1 MFYKVKLSKFR
12 TKSLMEFNKNLNSFF
27 DIKTLIYLK
36 ESSYEIKRKA
46 QYLSEDYKKYN
57 LKSRKHGKKF
67 IIKYKKFSS
76 SKLKSHKSKRLV
88 VKSLKFLKKKSIRS
102 FFEYFL
108 IHGSYASNDYIDGWS
123 DLDTFVVISD
133 DCLLNYKYLIKLRSS
148 LKRFYKILLTY
159 SPFQHHGLI
168 FFSKADL
175 LNYNN
180 NLMPVE
186 ALKYN
191 YSIINPKK
199 NDLEINILS
208 NKSISAKKSLKERLY
223 YIKIALKDGYY
234 QHHVFG
240 NRKLKVPIEINDQ
253 SIKQFIAHVN
263 YILNIPI
270 LFLSSIKKSSH
281 KKASYKI
288 FYKKIKNTEV
298 ERFIRKHEYFRK
310 NWKKFKSTKKIN
322 LKILNYFGENYFNE
336 CKKTIEFIL
345 KKIESYT
352 R

>member
-1 MFYKVKLSKFR
+1 
-12 TKSLMEFNKNLNSFF
+12 
-27 DIKTLIYLK
+27 
-36 ESSYEIKRKA
+36 
-46 QYLSEDYKKYN
+46 
-57 LKSRKHGKKF
+57 
-67 IIKYKKFSS
+67 
-76 SKLKSHKSKRLV
+76 
-88 VKSLKFLKKKSIRS
+88 
-102 FFEYFL
+102 
-108 IHGSYASNDYIDGWS
+108 
-123 DLDTFVVISD
+123 
-133 DCLLNYKYLIKLRSS
+133 
-148 LKRFYKILLTY
+148 
-159 SPFQHHGLI
+159 
-168 FFSKADL
+168 
-175 LNYNN
+175 
-180 NLMPVE
+180 MPVE

-199 NDLEINILS
+199 NDLEINISS
-208 NKSISAKKSLKERLY
+208 NKLISAKKSLKERLY

-253 SIKQFIAHVN
+253 SIKQFITHVN

-298 ERFIRKHEYFRK
+298 ERFIKKHEYFRK